1 MTDIPLITKYR
12 PLAFGEV
19 IGHGSIIKAL
29 MAAIASDTC
38 PHSFLFSGPPGLG
51 KTTLA
56 RIVAGQLKALITET
70 DVASHNGI
78 DDAKQF
84 VELAQYLPLSAEKN
98 VVHILDEC
106 HTYSKQAW
114 QTLLKLLEEPPAHFY
129 AALCTTEPA
138 KVPDS
143 IKQRCFHVQL
153 KPLSTTEII
162 DLVDL
167 VCELEEWNPDAGV
180 LTGIVQAAQ
189 GLPRRA
195 LSILQAGHA
204 CRNVE
209 ELSEIVAAVDVE
221 NSPGIELARYMMKGG
236 KDWKTI
242 QGLMATIED
251 EEQAFQQMSAFL
263 SACMTRS
270 QKEGEAQTAWRLLDA
285 LTYPRNTWDRRAHL
299 NAVVGSI
306 LWAQ

>member
-19 IGHGSIIKAL
+19 IGHGPAIHSLLNAL
-29 MAAIASDTC
+29 NSESR
-38 PHSFLFSGPPGLG
+38 PHSYLFSGPPGLG

-56 RIVAGQLKALITET
+56 RIVAKEIKALVSET
-70 DVASHNGI
+70 NVAAHGGI
-78 DDAKQF
+78 DDTKQLE
-84 VELAQYLPLSAEKN
+84 ELAQYLPLNAEKN
-98 VVHILDEC
+98 VMYILDEC
-106 HTYSKQAW
+106 HAYSKPAW
-114 QTLLKLLEEPPAHFY
+114 QPLLKLLEEPPAHFY

-138 KVPDS
+138 KVPDA
-143 IKQRCFHVQL
+143 IKQRCYHVQL
-153 KPLSTTEII
+153 KPLHTTEII

-167 VCELEEWNPDAGV
+167 VCELEEWNPDASV

-195 LSILQAGHA
+195 LSILQAGHDCKSA
-204 CRNVE
+204 E
-209 ELSEIVAAVDVE
+209 ELAEIVAAVEVE